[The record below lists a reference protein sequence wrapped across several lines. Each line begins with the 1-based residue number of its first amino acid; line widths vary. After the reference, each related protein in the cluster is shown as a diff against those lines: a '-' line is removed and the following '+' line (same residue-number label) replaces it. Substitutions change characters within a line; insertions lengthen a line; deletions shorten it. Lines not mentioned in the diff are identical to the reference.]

1 MKGDFMHRITLY
13 ELSEYPRSMFGNL
26 EVEIIPFKP
35 KSTHNE
41 IVKDLLGPI
50 AKVGDVIKGE
60 NVVLK
65 VITILFKAYENSMQG
80 VLV

>member
-1 MKGDFMHRITLY
+1 
-13 ELSEYPRSMFGNL
+13 
-26 EVEIIPFKP
+26 
-35 KSTHNE
+35 
-41 IVKDLLGPI
+41 LGPI
-50 AKVGDVIKGE
+50 ARVGDVIKDE